1 MRLICAVLQGSKLCD
16 FYNMLD
22 IARISFS
29 KRSVVWCGAF
39 TLMLIYTEKQ
49 MDVGFLADKMA
60 SALDNAVRYTYAAK
74 KHVFWVFNQV

>member
-1 MRLICAVLQGSKLCD
+1 MSVFQGSKLCD

-39 TLMLIYTEKQ
+39 TLMLIYSEKQ
-49 MDVGFLADKMA
+49 MDIGFLADKMA
-60 SALDNAVRYTYAAK
+60 SALDSAVRYFQYIEAQP
-74 KHVFWVFNQV
+74 VQVTKPF